1 MTEFTYGPVE
11 LHLVGIQGDRP
22 DPGVVQ
28 ALGDLLEGGLLRLLD
43 FVIITKS
50 ATGEISVVEVDD
62 EGEGFGGLEP
72 AATGVVGDED
82 IEEFAEYVEPGSS
95 AALVAFELVY
105 ARTLAEKLDTSGAA
119 VLHSERIPAP
129 IVNHALG
136 LAE

>member
-11 LHLVGIQGDRP
+11 LHLVGIQGHRP

-50 ATGEISVVEVDD
+50 AAGEISVVEVDD

-82 IEEFAEYVEPGSS
+82 IEEFAEYVEP
-95 AALVAFELVY
+95 LVAFELVY